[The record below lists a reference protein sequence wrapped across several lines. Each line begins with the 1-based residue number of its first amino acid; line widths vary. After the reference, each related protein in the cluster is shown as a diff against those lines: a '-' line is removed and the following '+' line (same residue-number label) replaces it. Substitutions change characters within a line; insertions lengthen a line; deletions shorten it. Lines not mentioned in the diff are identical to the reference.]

1 MPETPKRIELRFFR
15 TLSGNEPVREW
26 LLELPDDDRRRIGI
40 DLATVEFGWPIGM
53 PLCRAL
59 SSRRGLWE
67 VRTDLSGGRIAR
79 VLFCVSEGR
88 LHALHGFIKK
98 TQKTPDRDLDLAE
111 KRMKELKRYE

>member
-53 PLCRAL
+53 PLCRAI

-67 VRTDLSGGRIAR
+67 VRTDLSGRRIAR
-79 VLFCVSEGR
+79 VLFCVSDDR

-98 TQKTPDRDLDLAE
+98 TQKTPERDLDLAE
-111 KRMKELKRYE
+111 KRMKELQRYE

>member
-1 MPETPKRIELRFFR
+1 MPEAPKRIELRFFR

-26 LLELPDDDRRRIGI
+26 LLELPEDDRRRIGI

-53 PLCRAL
+53 PLCRAI

-79 VLFCVSEGR
+79 VMFCVSADR

>member
-53 PLCRAL
+53 PLCRAI

-67 VRTDLSGGRIAR
+67 FRTDLSGGRIAR
-79 VLFCVSEGR
+79 GLFCVSDDR

-98 TQKTPDRDLDLAE
+98 TQKTPVRDLDLAG
-111 KRMKELKRYE
+111 KRMKELKHYE